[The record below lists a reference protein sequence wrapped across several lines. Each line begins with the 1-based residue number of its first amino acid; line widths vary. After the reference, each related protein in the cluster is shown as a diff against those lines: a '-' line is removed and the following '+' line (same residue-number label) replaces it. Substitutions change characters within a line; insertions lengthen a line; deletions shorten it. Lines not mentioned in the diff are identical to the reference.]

1 MKLKFAAML
10 PEITRHLF
18 RKPAT
23 VEVPFQSIHQPEGLR
38 GKPVMDTQKCI
49 GCKRCETDCPAEAI
63 EINKEY

>member
-23 VEVPFQSIHQPEGLR
+23 VEVPFKSIGQPEGLR
-38 GKPVMDTQKCI
+38 GKPVMDPQKCI
-49 GCKRCETDCPAEAI
+49 GCKR
-63 EINKEY
+63 